1 MPSSEQTPSSQPVPF
16 DADSPWGK
24 YAASGWQALL
34 IKCCHAL
41 PTGSQLAYSINK
53 GLRGPVK
60 SGTPRYLDADVLGLR
75 LRLLSRGNYCE
86 TTALFAPQ
94 FYDQIEMN
102 WLRQALTD
110 ESVFVDVGGNV
121 GLYSLIAAKHNP
133 SAQVITIEPET
144 SLLERMRFNAET
156 NNLKVHA
163 ANTALSDYEGT
174 GILDTDRRQSGQNQ
188 LVGTDTPSVN
198 DTADSRTN
206 EGANETGKREVSVT
220 TLPQLCQ
227 SLGVKHID
235 IMKIDIEGHEHR
247 VLQHFIE
254 NAPSELFPTRII
266 IEHVHDINGTVDML
280 EKKADYR
287 VMETSKRNV
296 LLQRV

>member
-1 MPSSEQTPSSQPVPF
+1 MPTQTPSSQPVPF
-16 DADSPWGK
+16 DASSVWGK
-24 YAASGWQALL
+24 YAASGWQAML

-41 PTGSQLAYSINK
+41 PASSQLAYSINK

-60 SGTPRYLDADVLGLR
+60 SGTPRYMDADVLGLR

-94 FYDQIEMN
+94 FYDPIEMN

-133 SAQVITIEPET
+133 SAQVVTIEPET
-144 SLLERMRFNAET
+144 SLLERMQFNAES
-156 NNLKVHA
+156 NNLKIHA

-174 GILDTDRRQSGQNQ
+174 GLLDTDRGQSGQNQ
-188 LVGTDTPSVN
+188 LVGTEAVSAQV
-198 DTADSRTN
+198 TAEDS
-206 EGANETGKREVSVT
+206 GKREVKVT

-227 SLGVKHID
+227 SLDIKHID

-247 VLQHFIE
+247 VLQHFVE
-254 NAPSELFPTRII
+254 HAPKELFPTRII
-266 IEHVHDINGTVDML
+266 IEHVHDVNGTVDML
-280 EKKADYR
+280 EKRAGYR
-287 VMETSKRNV
+287 VMETSKRNA
-296 LLQRV
+296 LLQHV